1 MTLLDPTVGLAGHAD
16 RPALRRCVSVDPAE
30 FAARYWGSR
39 PLLSQAHPSRFTDLF
54 GLAAVDELIAE
65 RGLRTPFL
73 RVVKEGRVVAVDRY
87 AGGGGAGAEVADQI
101 LDERIVGLVADG
113 ATLVL
118 QGLHRVWPP
127 LVDFAVGLRADVGH
141 PVQVNAYLTPAGN
154 RGLATHYDTHDVF
167 VMQVAGHKRWQV
179 HPPVLPHPLPRQP
192 WGSHADEVAATA
204 TGPATVDSVLNPGDA
219 LYLPRGWLHRAEAVG
234 DVSLHLTVGIKTI
247 TRYALVE
254 LLLELAAD
262 ESALRAPLPL
272 GVEVAEPVDIADDLA
287 ATVAV
292 LRDWLGTVTAQ
303 EVADR
308 LRARYWPASRPA
320 PLRPLVQAEA
330 IRSVT
335 TETRV
340 RVRPGLRWNMGA
352 DPADRVVLRVFDRS
366 VSFPANCETALRQVL
381 NGLPWRVG
389 SLAGLDHPD
398 DRVMLVRRLLR
409 EGIVVTAD

>member
-1 MTLLDPTVGLAGHAD
+1 MTLLDPTVELAGHVD

-39 PLLSQAHPSRFTDLF
+39 PLLSGNHASGFTDLLD
-54 GLAAVDELIAE
+54 LAAVDELIAE

-73 RVVKEGRVVAVDRY
+73 RVVKEGRVLAVDRY
-87 AGGGGAGAEVADQI
+87 TGGGGAGAEVADQV

-127 LVDFAVGLRADVGH
+127 LVDFAVRLRTDVGH

-167 VMQVAGHKRWQV
+167 VLQVAGRKRWLV
-179 HPPVLPHPLPRQP
+179 HPPVLAHPLPRQP
-192 WGSHADEVAATA
+192 WGGHADEVTATA
-204 TGPATVDSVLNPGDA
+204 TSPATVDSVLNPGDA

-234 DVSLHLTVGIKTI
+234 EVSLHLTVGVKTI
-247 TRYALVE
+247 SRYALVE
-254 LLLELAAD
+254 LLLELAAED
-262 ESALRAPLPL
+262 PALRVPLPL
-272 GVEVAEPVDIADDLA
+272 GVEVAEPADIADDLA

-303 EVADR
+303 EVADH

-320 PLRPLVQAEA
+320 PLRPLVQAET
-330 IRSVT
+330 IRSLT

-340 RVRPGLRWNMGA
+340 RVRPGLRWQLRGER
-352 DPADRVVLRVFDRS
+352 ADRVVLGVFDRS
-366 VSFPANCETALRQVL
+366 VSFPAQCEAALRQVL
-381 NGLPWRVG
+381 GGSPWRVG

-398 DRVMLVRRLLR
+398 DCVVLVRRLLC